1 MLLVAAGADHVWPS
15 AGMARAL
22 SRRLESSMA
31 THTRHTILE
40 YPQAWRSLGYLLP
53 SLPPGLLPRE
63 ITDEAADQ
71 AARADAWPKAVE
83 FIRKLGSLK

>member
-1 MLLVAAGADHVWPS
+1 MLLVAAGADRVWPS

-22 SRRLESSMA
+22 SRRLNEHGDS
-31 THTRHTILE
+31 HGHTILE
-40 YPQAWRSLGYLLP
+40 YPQAGHSLGYLLP